1 MTQTVAFLRAI
12 NVGGHNVKMADLRQ
26 TFEAMGFA
34 DVATFIASGNV
45 IFSSDGR
52 DPAALEHQIETGLQQ
67 ALGYRVATFLRP
79 TVELAGIDQR
89 HPFQAAAQA
98 DDTTLYVAFLK
109 NAPSHAVQTQLLAC
123 RNAVDDFHFDQREL
137 FWLVHRSFQESTF
150 SGARL
155 EKMLGGEAT
164 VRNISTVRKL
174 AAKYGSKHS

>member
-1 MTQTVAFLRAI
+1 MTQIIAFLRAI
-12 NVGGHNVKMADLRQ
+12 NVGGHNVKMTTLRQ
-26 TFEAMGFA
+26 LFEALGLA

-45 IFSSDGR
+45 IFSTDVSDLV
-52 DPAALEHQIETGLQQ
+52 ALEQQIETHLQQ

-79 TVELAGIDQR
+79 TVELAEIDQR

-98 DDTTLYVAFLK
+98 DDTTLYIAFLK
-109 NAPSHAVQTQLLAC
+109 KAPSTAVQTQLLAC

-137 FWLVHRSFQESTF
+137 FWLVRRAFHESTF

-174 AAKYGSKHS
+174 VAKYA

>member
-1 MTQTVAFLRAI
+1 MPQYVAFLRAI

-26 TFEAMGFA
+26 LFEALGFA
-34 DVATFIASGNV
+34 NVATFIASGNV
-45 IFSSDGR
+45 IFASDER
-52 DPAALEHQIETGLQQ
+52 DLVALEQQIETHLHQ

-79 TVELAGIDQR
+79 TTELAGIEQR

-109 NAPSHAVQTQLLAC
+109 TSPSPETQTKLLAC
-123 RNAVDDFHFDQREL
+123 RNAIDDFYFDQREL
-137 FWLVHRSFQESTF
+137 FWLVQRSFQASTF

-174 AAKYGSKHS
+174 AAKYN